1 MDRNDGDNS
10 GTTGSRIDQVLA
22 NCVDWSRHGQHRKI
36 ISEIGR
42 LLDDSPDDERV
53 RAALL
58 TWEAQAHLS
67 MGMADRALPA
77 ASLSWELDPTPHAC
91 HLKSSALEALG
102 NADRSEE
109 LLRMGW
115 RLFPD
120 AIHLPVQLA
129 VTLAGQARMPEALD
143 ILDEVDVGEQTP
155 EDFRVFLCGTRANLL
170 ASMGRWAEADEE
182 LRHGLGNHPDSR
194 LLEEA
199 QAAVH
204 RARRRERAEQQ
215 LAASWREGLQE
226 IDGIAAEVEDAVRD
240 CCAVNEIDELLE
252 LAARR
257 LWRAFQEA
265 TRVRPQVPVVWG
277 TAAVLAALELDG
289 ETPNAARYA
298 RSFGARP
305 ASVRSA
311 LRRLRSYVDSLNP
324 EFRARAFAAHANPRL
339 GDGGRAW
346 PTRSR
351 SADVIPFPRT

>member
-1 MDRNDGDNS
+1 MVRNDGDNTS
-10 GTTGSRIDQVLA
+10 TMGSRVERVLA
-22 NCVDWSRHGQHRKI
+22 NCVKWSRQGQHRKI
-36 ISEIGR
+36 IREVGR
-42 LLDDSPDDERV
+42 LLEDSPADDRV

-67 MGMADRALPA
+67 MGMADKALPA
-77 ASLSWELDPTPHAC
+77 ASLSWELEPSPHAC
-91 HLKSSALEALG
+91 HLTSSALEAMG
-102 NADRSEE
+102 DAERSEQ

-115 RLFPD
+115 RLFPE

-143 ILDEVDVGEQTP
+143 ILDEVDVGEKAP
-155 EDFRVFLCGTRANLL
+155 EDIRVFLCGTRANLL

-182 LRHGLGNHPDSR
+182 LRHGLGTHPDSR

-215 LAASWREGLQE
+215 LAASWREALRDL
-226 IDGIAAEVEDAVRD
+226 DGVAAEVDDAIRD
-240 CCAVNEIDELLE
+240 CCAVNEIDELTE

-257 LWRAFQEA
+257 LWRAFETT
-265 TRVRPQVPVVWG
+265 TRVRPHAPILWG
-277 TAAVLAALELDG
+277 TAVVLAALELDG

-298 RSFGARP
+298 RSFGVRP

-311 LRRLRSYVDSLNP
+311 LSRLRSYVASLNP
-324 EFRARAFAAHANPRL
+324 EFRARAFSAHTNPRL
-339 GDGGRAW
+339 VEDGQPR
-346 PTRSR
+346 PSR
-351 SADVIPFPRT
+351 HGTADVIPFPLT

>member
-1 MDRNDGDNS
+1 MVGNDGGSS
-10 GTTGSRIDQVLA
+10 GSTGSRIQQVLA
-22 NCVDWSRHGQHRKI
+22 SCVDWSRQGQHRRI
-36 ISEIGR
+36 ISEITR
-42 LLDDSPDDERV
+42 LLEDSTEDDRV

-67 MGMADRALPA
+67 MGKADKALPA
-77 ASLSWELDPTPHAC
+77 ASLSWELDPSPHAC

-102 NADRSEE
+102 DAERSEE

-115 RLFPD
+115 RLFPE

-143 ILDEVDVGEQTP
+143 ILDEVDVGEQAP
-155 EDFRVFLCGTRANLL
+155 EDIRVFLCGTRANLL

-182 LRHGLGNHPDSR
+182 LRHGLGTHPESR

-199 QAAVH
+199 RAAVH
-204 RARRRERAEQQ
+204 RAQRRERAEKR

-226 IDGIAAEVEDAVRD
+226 IEGIAAEVEDAVRD
-240 CCAVNEIDELLE
+240 CCAVNEIDELVE

-265 TRVRPQVPVVWG
+265 THVRPHAPVVWG
-277 TAAVLAALELDG
+277 TAVVLAALELDG
-289 ETPNAARYA
+289 ETPNAACYA

-305 ASVRSA
+305 VSVRSA
-311 LRRLRSYVDSLNP
+311 LRRLRSYVKSLNP
-324 EFRARAFAAHANPRL
+324 EFRQRAFAAHANPRL
-339 GDGGRAW
+339 VEGEQPR
-346 PTRSR
+346 PKRSR
-351 SADVIPFPRT
+351 QANVIPFPRT